1 MAKITHL
8 NAGFH
13 SGNAGCAASS
23 EGPKHCFKRTAFIT
37 DCGEMRT
44 ILKNGSMY
52 GRIPFARDWFLILIN
67 GLTKASLTNY
77 LGGTDGGSAERR
89 PTGVRREH
97 NSVGRT
103 LSSRQRQVSQW
114 LDGVSTDPMGFRRLQ
129 FCEGFDH
136 ALAQFCVRQS
146 ADAATHIVFEMLNV
160 VRGRN
165 GAGHRRMGNDPF

>member
-1 MAKITHL
+1 MREGLSRSHPAEGVLIFRDQPTIVFVTICSRKRRSQLANDSVHNALVESWSTAVAWLVGFYLIMPDIFICFAPPTAKITHL

-23 EGPKHCFKRTAFIT
+23 ERPKHCFKRTAFIT

-89 PTGVRREH
+89 PTGDRREH
-97 NSVGRT
+97 N
-103 LSSRQRQVSQW
+103 W
-114 LDGVSTDPMGFRRLQ
+114 
-129 FCEGFDH
+129 
-136 ALAQFCVRQS
+136 
-146 ADAATHIVFEMLNV
+146 
-160 VRGRN
+160 
-165 GAGHRRMGNDPF
+165 